1 MKAIKERGT
10 MRGQCVG
17 IFFAGIAFSESP
29 VGARFVPPQQL
40 SAPLLLV
47 VVTWDV
53 LFAWRAVFVR
63 EVHRAPANL
72 LTE

>member
-1 MKAIKERGT
+1 MAMDDELCSYEGNKKRE
-10 MRGQCVG
+10 QCVG

-47 VVTWDV
+47 VVTCDV
-53 LFAWRAVFVR
+53 LFV
-63 EVHRAPANL
+63 
-72 LTE
+72 